1 MKRSLIYSDATTTR
15 KLLEIR
21 TSGQLAIARHKRD
34 SSVIYK
40 ILNQEDT
47 LIPTRALTGSLEVQI
62 MEECTPTAK
71 SWPIFGTWW
80 QWGRLASM
88 TMVIAIVY
96 KALEE
101 MRRLTLP
108 TVPSL
113 CIWRAQAITQPVAMR
128 WSRQHLI
135 STELHPRQSLPQR
148 MHSMLEELGTQ
159 RVFLS
164 DLLILTSS
172 DYC

>member
-1 MKRSLIYSDATTTR
+1 MVLLGILLGLFTRTNQELSMKRSLIYSDATTTR

-71 SWPIFGTWW
+71 S
-80 QWGRLASM
+80 
-88 TMVIAIVY
+88 
-96 KALEE
+96 
-101 MRRLTLP
+101 
-108 TVPSL
+108 
-113 CIWRAQAITQPVAMR
+113 
-128 WSRQHLI
+128 
-135 STELHPRQSLPQR
+135 
-148 MHSMLEELGTQ
+148 
-159 RVFLS
+159 
-164 DLLILTSS
+164 
-172 DYC
+172 

>member
-71 SWPIFGTWW
+71 S
-80 QWGRLASM
+80 
-88 TMVIAIVY
+88 
-96 KALEE
+96 
-101 MRRLTLP
+101 
-108 TVPSL
+108 
-113 CIWRAQAITQPVAMR
+113 
-128 WSRQHLI
+128 
-135 STELHPRQSLPQR
+135 
-148 MHSMLEELGTQ
+148 
-159 RVFLS
+159 
-164 DLLILTSS
+164 
-172 DYC
+172 